1 MVAHRDSIH
10 PEPQSILSESVTAKL
25 DRLAELAAESP
36 KVAAVIREQLEALTI
51 LEIGGLNPDELEK
64 LSELTAARKAKPK

>member
-10 PEPQSILSESVTAKL
+10 PEPQSRLSDAVTAKL

-36 KVAAVIREQLEALTI
+36 KVAAPIREHLETLPI
-51 LEIGGLNPDELEK
+51 LEIAGLTPDELDK
-64 LSELTAARKAKPK
+64 LAELTAARKAKPK